1 MLRTRSIVA
10 SIMALIVIV
19 ALSLMAGYTLSTS
32 RQTSGTVLAQ
42 AAPAAQQSS
51 DLTQLYQQANPAVV
65 TVEVTVGG
73 SQRVG
78 YPTAQGEG
86 SGFVYDTQ
94 GHIITNNHVV
104 AQATSIT
111 VTFSNDVSRSAE
123 VVGTDPSSDLAVLQV
138 DMAGLNITPLT
149 LGDSDALVVGQ
160 AVAAIGTPFGLPGSF
175 STGIISATGRLMPA
189 SGRTSAAGR
198 YSIPGVIQTD
208 AAINP
213 GNSGGPLLDMQGQV
227 VGVNAAIESAVSSNA
242 GVGFA
247 IPSNIVKK
255 IVPVLID
262 KGSYNHPWLGISA
275 LSLNPDLNKALGLG
289 QDQRGVLVAQVSAG
303 SPAEKA
309 GLRTGQG
316 TTTVQGNTIPTGG
329 DVILSINGT
338 QVLKFDDLIGY
349 LEGSTAVGQT
359 VQLSVLRDGKTVQ
372 VDVTLAERPSSN

>member
-10 SIMALIVIV
+10 SVMALVVVV
-19 ALSLMAGYTLSTS
+19 ALSLMAGYTLSTG
-32 RQTSGTVLAQ
+32 RQTTGTVLAQ
-42 AAPAAQQSS
+42 AAPVAQQSI

-78 YPTAQGEG
+78 NPTAQGEG
-86 SGFVYDTQ
+86 SGFLYDTQ

-104 AQATSIT
+104 AQATSIM

-123 VVGTDPSSDLAVLQV
+123 VVGTDPSSDLAVLKV
-138 DMAGLNITPLT
+138 DMAGLDITPLT
-149 LGDSDALVVGQ
+149 LGDSDTLAVGQ
-160 AVAAIGTPFGLPGSF
+160 AVAAIGTPFGMPGSL
-175 STGIISATGRLMPA
+175 SSGIISATGRLMPV
-189 SGRTSAAGR
+189 SGRTTAAGR
-198 YSIPGVIQTD
+198 YSIPDVIQTD

-213 GNSGGPLLDMQGQV
+213 GNSGGPLLNMQGQV
-227 VGVNAAIESAVSSNA
+227 IGVNTAIESAVSSNA

-247 IPSNIVKK
+247 IPANIVKK
-255 IVPVLID
+255 VVPVLVD
-262 KGSYNHPWLGISA
+262 KGSYDHPWLGISA
-275 LSLNPDLNKALGLG
+275 LSLNPDLNKALGLA

-329 DVILSINGT
+329 DVIVSINGT
-338 QVLKFDDLIGY
+338 QVPKFDDLIGY
-349 LEGSTAVGQT
+349 LERSTTVGQT

-372 VDVTLAERPSSN
+372 VDVTLAARPSSN